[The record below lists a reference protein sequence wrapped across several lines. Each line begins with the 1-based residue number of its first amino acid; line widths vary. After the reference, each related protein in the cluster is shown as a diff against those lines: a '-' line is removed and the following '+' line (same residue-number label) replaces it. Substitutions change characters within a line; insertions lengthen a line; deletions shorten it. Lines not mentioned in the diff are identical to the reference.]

1 MTGTTM
7 AIMDLLG
14 GNISAFKWEEIALVL
29 SVGPFTGE
37 QVGEIIHHYFPKLEV
52 KPSVANRWAGRGR
65 ICFSVY
71 LNLFLRMHVELTII
85 RVFRYLSIEGI
96 LILKEW
102 FNKNEIEC
110 YRDAVNMI
118 QDYIGSYEKKY
129 SMVKVEKNDND
140 TMIHLLEDIYHDLI
154 MRHSNRRK
162 RAVIFDVGVDLVNAG
177 IALLPQKYK
186 GKHKH
191 I

>member
-1 MTGTTM
+1 
-7 AIMDLLG
+7 
-14 GNISAFKWEEIALVL
+14 
-29 SVGPFTGE
+29 
-37 QVGEIIHHYFPKLEV
+37 
-52 KPSVANRWAGRGR
+52 
-65 ICFSVY
+65 
-71 LNLFLRMHVELTII
+71 MHVELTII